1 MSAIASVAR
10 LTATLAVF
18 SLHNRRARSSAWLA
32 PNSSPISQTARPF
45 AESLVSSSR
54 HIIVG
59 RVSVKSLLP
68 ARPTSHA
75 NVIAQGLRS
84 PVQNIVLTRTG
95 STSGSGSPEP
105 RSDSSMPYEHAY
117 YCAPRNKSR
126 LKQSLSSRCT
136 AGFRAAYGRYG
147 SFASD
152 MIVRIQR
159 GMSASPRKRT
169 NGPTFWDV
177 RFVPLAAVSRCS
189 NIRPSC
195 RALCNGIVSRP
206 DLAMLIFCNT
216 PDESRLN
223 HHSAQIV
230 AMLHYY

>member
-54 HIIVG
+54 HIIVA

-136 AGFRAAYGRYG
+136 AGFRAAYDRRG
-147 SFASD
+147 SKPERLTPSKSCPLHPAK
-152 MIVRIQR
+152 RT
-159 GMSASPRKRT
+159 SPR
-169 NGPTFWDV
+169 GAPDV
-177 RFVPLAAVSRCS
+177 RFVPTTAIKQEA
-189 NIRPSC
+189 
-195 RALCNGIVSRP
+195 
-206 DLAMLIFCNT
+206 IFT
-216 PDESRLN
+216 IARLLTDQ
-223 HHSAQIV
+223 SK
-230 AMLHYY
+230 LG